1 MSSPSLSIAASGR
14 KVSDPLTGWER
25 LKLDR
30 MAMIS
35 LAVLVLSALA
45 CFIAP
50 PLMES
55 ARNMTSAATFSP
67 PGTQVTAADGAR
79 YQAWLGTDASG
90 RDVLYRVLSGGRVSL
105 VVGLCA
111 AVVSLFIGTLV
122 GMTAGFYGG
131 KVDSFLMRL
140 VDVLYAN
147 PRVLFVLIL
156 ISALTGPLSLWIN
169 EARTAAEVRNWMT
182 IKAWVDGAIPYQRTI
197 ILIFCLGLI
206 EWLTMA
212 RIVRGQVLVLKEQQ
226 FIAAARVLGQS
237 QWKIMIRHL
246 LPNLWTVILTYLTL
260 TVPVVVLDESF
271 LSFLGLGIEEPAS
284 SWGTLLKEGAG
295 AVNPL
300 ISRWWLLIT
309 PAVAMGLT
317 LLALNFLGDALRDAF
332 DVR

>member
-1 MSSPSLSIAASGR
+1 MSSPSISITASGR

-45 CFIAP
+45 CFMAP